1 MCDASSEGRPVALL
15 SLNQRHGTSTLHP
28 CHPPMTPIPP
38 PSLQTSLPLPPC
50 LLPARISQLP
60 TFPLPSTA
68 IHNRHTQAHEAKST
82 CAARPPNEPT
92 SRLHSS
98 LSKTPPSNLASF
110 WGSLQNRQ
118 WHVRLSRSL
127 PTNLD
132 PSAALPAVNRDDLC
146 PPSSSSRPFCLG
158 PFISSTWG
166 RVLRGWVDM

>member
-1 MCDASSEGRPVALL
+1 MMESGVCDASSEGRPVALL

-110 WGSLQNRQ
+110 WGSLQIVSGTSDFRHHCPQ
-118 WHVRLSRSL
+118 ILTRALHYQLSIEMTSVL
-127 PTNLD
+127 PH
-132 PSAALPAVNRDDLC
+132 LPLA
-146 PPSSSSRPFCLG
+146 PFA
-158 PFISSTWG
+158 
-166 RVLRGWVDM
+166 